1 LQKKKKK
8 KKKKKKEEEERK
20 KERKKKKK
28 KKRHT
33 HKQTDKQI
41 SHKIRYVSYQPSL
54 GVTPPKP
61 KFKFHE
67 LSNRNPQ
74 KTIKKHKKRNQE
86 IEITQKDDCESRRAR
101 KKKGTS

>member
-1 LQKKKKK
+1 LQKK
-8 KKKKKKEEEERK
+8 KKKKKKEEEEEERK
-20 KERKKKKK
+20 KE
-28 KKRHT
+28 KRHT

-74 KTIKKHKKRNQE
+74 KTIQKHKKRKQE

-101 KKKGTS
+101 KRKGTS